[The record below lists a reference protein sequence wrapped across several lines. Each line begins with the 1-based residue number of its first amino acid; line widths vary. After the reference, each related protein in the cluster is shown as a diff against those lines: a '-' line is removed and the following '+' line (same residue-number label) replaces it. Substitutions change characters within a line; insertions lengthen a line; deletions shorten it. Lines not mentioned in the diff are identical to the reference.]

1 MRIIIIISLS
11 LLLGALTGGGA
22 VWVKTY
28 IKEKKVSDQ
37 HHFLESVLNHSAV
50 KITEDNY
57 SCYGEQSKTVGG
69 VIASLLEFNNLQER
83 NLLSYG
89 CYNLVCTMSISDCKP
104 WQESECSSRFLK
116 FELNKEDKINV
127 NTFTCFDMP

>member
-1 MRIIIIISLS
+1 MKIIVIISLS
-11 LLLGALTGGGA
+11 FLLGALTGGGA

-28 IKEKKVSDQ
+28 IKEKNVSNQ
-37 HHFLESVLNHSAV
+37 HQFLESVLNYSTV
-50 KITEDNY
+50 EITDDNY

-69 VIASLLEFNNLQER
+69 VIASLLEFNNRQER
-83 NLLSYG
+83 NSLSYG

-116 FELNKEDKINV
+116 FELNKEDKINID
-127 NTFTCFDMP
+127 TFTCFDIP

>member
-11 LLLGALTGGGA
+11 LFLGAIIGGGA
-22 VWVKTY
+22 VWVKTH
-28 IKEKKVSDQ
+28 ITERNVSDQ
-37 HHFLESVLNHSAV
+37 HKFLESVLNHSAV
-50 KITEDNY
+50 KISEDHY

-69 VIASLLEFNNLQER
+69 VIASLLEFNNRQEL

-104 WQESECSSRFLK
+104 WQERECSTRFLK
-116 FELNKEDKINV
+116 FELNKEGKINV
-127 NTFTCFDMP
+127 DTFTCFDMP